1 MNTEDFLISEFR
13 GVMCVH
19 DPRGR
24 YLEMKHRHCAV
35 VIVTRSGRIRFTQG
49 DKSFISDSTHP
60 IFIPEGAS
68 YINEC
73 LEEAESLMFSF
84 RTTRSYDK
92 IATLYPLPIPECSR
106 YYETIK
112 RAEISKKNGYKQKQL
127 AAMYSMLEGM
137 FSAPEKA
144 NQIALRAALLIR
156 ERYSDSN
163 FTCRALASGLFVSEA
178 YLRREFK
185 KEYQTGIGEYL
196 RRIRMEKARE
206 LLLECRSVGETALE
220 CGYSD
225 VYQFSRAY
233 KRCYGHSPK
242 ETASIRG
249 MI

>member
-24 YLEMKHRHCAV
+24 YLDMKHRHCAV
-35 VIVTRSGRIRFTQG
+35 VIVTCSGRIRFTQG
-49 DKSFISDSTHP
+49 ERTFISDSTHP

-68 YINEC
+68 YVNEC
-73 LEEAESLMFSF
+73 LEDAESLMFSF
-84 RTTRSYDK
+84 LTVQSYDE
-92 IATLYPLPIPECSR
+92 ITTLSPLPISECKR

-112 RAEISKKNGYKQKQL
+112 NAGITKKNGYKQKQL

-137 FSAPEKA
+137 FSTPERA
-144 NQIALRAALLIR
+144 DRIALRAALLIR
-156 ERYSDSN
+156 ERYSDCR
-163 FTCRALASGLFVSEA
+163 FTCRALASSMFVSEA

-185 KEYQTGIGEYL
+185 KEHGTGVGEYL
-196 RRIRMEKARE
+196 RSIRMEKARE
-206 LLLECRSVGETALE
+206 LLLERRSVGESALE

-233 KRCYGHSPK
+233 KRYYGHSPRD
-242 ETASIRG
+242 TAIIRG
-249 MI
+249 EI